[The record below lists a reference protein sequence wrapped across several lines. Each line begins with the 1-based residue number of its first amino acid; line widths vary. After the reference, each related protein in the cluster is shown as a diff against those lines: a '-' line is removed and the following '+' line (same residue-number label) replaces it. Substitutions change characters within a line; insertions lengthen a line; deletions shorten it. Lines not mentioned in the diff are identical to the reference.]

1 MGQQG
6 NLLSTKI
13 HFLHNLWLQTTYRY
27 HTHHSCGRVCP
38 AAKDRYHLHVLHIFF
53 PLPLQPHNYPY
64 QLSCDVLVGHLEPCA
79 GLFCTYLEYIYY
91 RSLLLTCRRGAL
103 LHASKAKHLGFT
115 GFWEVGKRHNKPPT
129 QSQYPLLLPALLCSE
144 SLSVQSPHWCLHSGV
159 SHAWSPLG

>member
-1 MGQQG
+1 MTANHLQIPHTSLLWKSLSCCQGQVS
-6 NLLSTKI
+6 STC
-13 HFLHNLWLQTTYRY
+13 LT
-27 HTHHSCGRVCP
+27 
-38 AAKDRYHLHVLHIFF
+38 HIFS
-53 PLPLQPHNYPY
+53 LPLQPHNYPY

-79 GLFCTYLEYIYY
+79 GLFRTYLEYIYY